1 MASYAHSVSGRPE
14 AEWEPLARHLAEVE
28 QGARSRGLRFGAE
41 ALAGVAGRVHD
52 LGKYGPDFQT
62 RLRDPTKRADHSTAG
77 AVWAFERLHPI
88 WGRLVAHVVAGHHA
102 G

>member
-1 MASYAHSVSGRPE
+1 MAYYAHSVSGRPE

-52 LGKYGPDFQT
+52 LGKYGPDFQM

-88 WGRLVAHVVAGHHA
+88 WG
-102 G
+102 